1 MATRTVMVR
10 LEMEGPAPDCGEA
23 VDWVLDNGDFQ
34 DAINE
39 YAKDTGRNARVV
51 SATLS
56 EVGG

>member
-1 MATRTVMVR
+1 MATRTVMVK
-10 LEMEGPAPDCGEA
+10 LEMEGGSEDCGDA

-39 YAKDTGRNARVV
+39 YAKDTGRDARVV
-51 SATLS
+51 SAMVT